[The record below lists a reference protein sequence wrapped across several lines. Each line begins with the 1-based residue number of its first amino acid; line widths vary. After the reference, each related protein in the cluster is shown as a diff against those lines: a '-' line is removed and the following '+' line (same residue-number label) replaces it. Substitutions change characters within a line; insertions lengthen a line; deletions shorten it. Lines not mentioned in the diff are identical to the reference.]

1 MKETKKKTQAN
12 NNNNNEE
19 KKIKLILG
27 IMLILLVLTLAS
39 IIMLVTKLFEKKE
52 EPRVPYVTGVEK
64 NEKLVERL
72 KGKSEYA
79 RMKIYLGDIVRKLN
93 EKNYSELYKRLEP
106 SYKEKYFKT
115 LEEFE
120 KYFKEYYPESFSIK
134 HVNFE
139 AIGDYYVVESD
150 IISNN
155 SKEENKNKKGL
166 YFVFREY
173 DFNDYVFSFSKNK

>member
-1 MKETKKKTQAN
+1 MKEKKKKTEVK

-72 KGKSEYA
+72 KAKSEYA

-93 EKNYSELYKRLEP
+93 EKKYSELYKRLAP

>member
-1 MKETKKKTQAN
+1 
-12 NNNNNEE
+12 
-19 KKIKLILG
+19 
-27 IMLILLVLTLAS
+27 
-39 IIMLVTKLFEKKE
+39 
-52 EPRVPYVTGVEK
+52 
-64 NEKLVERL
+64 
-72 KGKSEYA
+72 
-79 RMKIYLGDIVRKLN
+79 MKIYLGDIVRKLN
-93 EKNYSELYKRLEP
+93 EKKYSELYKRLATG
-106 SYKEKYFKT
+106 YKEKYFKT

>member
-1 MKETKKKTQAN
+1 MKKTKKN
-12 NNNNNEE
+12 NNNYEE
-19 KKIKLILG
+19 KKIKLIFG
-27 IMLILLVLTLAS
+27 IMLIFLVLTLAS
-39 IIMLVTKLFEKKE
+39 IITKLFEKKE
-52 EPRVPYVTGVEK
+52 EPRVPYITGVEK

-93 EKNYSELYKRLEP
+93 EKNYSELYKRLAP

>member
-1 MKETKKKTQAN
+1 MKEIKKKTVAKSN
-12 NNNNNEE
+12 NNIEE

-39 IIMLVTKLFEKKE
+39 IIMLVTKLFEKRE

-93 EKNYSELYKRLEP
+93 EKNYSELYKRLAP
-106 SYKEKYFKT
+106 GYK
-115 LEEFE
+115 E